1 MSTVLKGFKI
11 RAYPNATQ
19 RALAARTLGAKRWLW
34 NTALELRS
42 AAYKELG
49 LRLKGKDV
57 SRMLTQWKKTPEHE
71 WLAAVPATALTQTLR
86 DLDRA
91 FTNFFAKRAQYP
103 RIKKR
108 RHGGKLRFQDV
119 SAAKWRKG
127 QLALPKFGRLRL
139 AERLPKSAK
148 PKTMTL
154 TCDAAGRYFVS
165 FSVEVKIEDLP
176 STGKM
181 IGVDLGL
188 KHLATL
194 SNGEKI
200 AAPKKYAGRL
210 RYLKRQQRALARKQ
224 AGSKRR
230 EKQRLRV
237 AKAHVKVA
245 QARNYEIHQLTTR
258 LVRDYDVIA
267 IEDLNVK
274 GLSRGFLSRS
284 MLDAAFGE
292 FNRQLTYKAAWYGK
306 QVVKVDRYF
315 PSSKLCS
322 ACGHK
327 LQELKL
333 RVRSWRCPECGALHD
348 RDENA
353 AINIETEGLRILR
366 EPGNSTGVTP
376 EPVRTEGRG
385 SCRSE
390 STGQVL
396 PGEVRSAKLNTTAS
410 GTR

>member
-1 MSTVLKGFKI
+1 MSTVLKGLKI

-19 RALAARTLGAKRWLW
+19 RALAARTLGTKRWLW

-49 LRLKGKDV
+49 LRLTSTDI
-57 SRMLTQWKKTPEHE
+57 SRMLTQWKKTPKHE
-71 WLAAVPATALTQTLR
+71 WLAAIPATALTQTLR

-108 RHGGKLRFQDV
+108 RHGGRLRFQDV

-127 QLALPKFGRLRL
+127 ELALPKFGRIRL
-139 AERLPKSAK
+139 AEALPGSAR
-148 PKTMTL
+148 PKTVTL

-176 STGKM
+176 STGKT

-194 SNGEKI
+194 STGEKI

-224 AGSKRR
+224 MGSKRR
-230 EKQRLRV
+230 EKQRKRV

-292 FNRQLTYKAAWYGK
+292 FTRQLTYKAAWYGK
-306 QVVKVDRYF
+306 QLVKVDRYF

-333 RVRSWRCPECGALHD
+333 SVRSWRCPECGALHD

-366 EPGNSTGVTP
+366 EPESAAGMTP
-376 EPVRTEGRG
+376 EQVRTEGRG
-385 SCRSE
+385 SCRRE

-396 PGEVRSAKLNTTAS
+396 PDEVRSAKLNTTAY

>member
-34 NTALELRS
+34 NTALDLRS

-49 LRLKGKDV
+49 LRLKGKDI

-127 QLALPKFGRLRL
+127 DLALPKFGRIRL
-139 AERLPKSAK
+139 AEALPKSAK

-165 FSVEVKIEDLP
+165 FSVEVKLEALN
-176 STGKM
+176 STGKT

-194 SNGEKI
+194 STGEKI
-200 AAPKKYAGRL
+200 AAPKKYVGRL
-210 RYLKRQQRALARKQ
+210 RYLRRQQRALARKQ
-224 AGSKRR
+224 TGSKRR
-230 EKQRLRV
+230 EKQRLKV
-237 AKAHVKVA
+237 AKAHAKVA

-274 GLSRGFLSRS
+274 GMSRGFLSRS

-292 FNRQLTYKAAWYGK
+292 FTRQLTYKAAWYGK
-306 QVVKVDRYF
+306 QLVKVDRYF

-333 RVRSWRCPECGALHD
+333 SVRSWRCPECGALHD

-366 EPGNSTGVTP
+366 EPGNSAGVTP
-376 EPVRTEGRG
+376 GPVRTEGRG
-385 SCRSE
+385 SCQSE
-390 STGQVL
+390 SSGQVL
-396 PGEVRSAKLNTTAS
+396 PNEVRSAKLNATAS

>member
-49 LRLKGKDV
+49 LRLKGKDI
-57 SRMLTQWKKTPEHE
+57 SRMLTQWKKTPDHE

-108 RHGGKLRFQDV
+108 RHGGKVRFQDV

-127 QLALPKFGRLRL
+127 ELALPKFGRLRL
-139 AERLPKSAK
+139 AETLPKSAK
-148 PKTMTL
+148 PKTVTL

-165 FSVEVKIEDLP
+165 FNVEMKLEALS
-176 STGKM
+176 STGKT

-194 SNGEKI
+194 STGEKI

-210 RYLKRQQRALARKQ
+210 RYLKRQQRSLARKKT
-224 AGSKRR
+224 GSRRR

-292 FNRQLTYKAAWYGK
+292 FTRQLTYKAAWYGK
-306 QVVKVDRYF
+306 QVIKIDRYF

-322 ACGHK
+322 TCGHK

-333 RVRSWRCPECGALHD
+333 SVRSWRCPECGALLD
-348 RDENA
+348 GDKNA

-366 EPGNSTGVTP
+366 EPKSAAGVTP
-376 EPVRTEGRG
+376 EQVRTGRRG
-385 SCRSE
+385 SCQSE

-396 PGEVRSAKLNTTAS
+396 TL
-410 GTR
+410 

>member
-1 MSTVLKGFKI
+1 MSTILKGFKI

-19 RALAARTLGAKRWLW
+19 RALTARTLGTKRWLW
-34 NTALELRS
+34 NTALDLRS

-49 LRLKGKDV
+49 LRLTSSDI
-57 SRMLTQWKKTPEHE
+57 SRMLTQWKKTPKHE
-71 WLAAVPATALTQTLR
+71 WLAAIPATALTQTLR

-91 FTNFFAKRAQYP
+91 FSNFFAQRAHYP

-119 SAAKWRKG
+119 SKAKWRKG
-127 QLALPKFGRLRL
+127 QLALPKFGRIRL
-139 AERLPKSAK
+139 AEALPHSAQ
-148 PKTMTL
+148 PKTVTL
-154 TCDAAGRYFVS
+154 TRDAAGRYFVS
-165 FSVEVKIEDLP
+165 FSVEVELEALS
-176 STGKM
+176 STGKT

-210 RYLKRQQRALARKQ
+210 RYLKRQQRALARKKT
-224 AGSKRR
+224 GSKRR

-237 AKAHVKVA
+237 AKAHAKVA
-245 QARNYEIHQLTTR
+245 QARNYEIHRLTTR

-274 GLSRGFLSRS
+274 GMSRGFLSRS

-292 FNRQLTYKAAWYGK
+292 FTRQLTYKAAWYGK
-306 QVVKVDRYF
+306 QLVKIDRYF

-322 ACGHK
+322 ACGHQ
-327 LQELKL
+327 LQEFSLSI
-333 RVRSWRCPECGALHD
+333 RSWRCPMCGALHD

-353 AINIETEGLRILR
+353 ALNIETEGLRILR
-366 EPGNSTGVTP
+366 EPESAAGVTP
-376 EPVRTEGRG
+376 ERVRTEERG
-385 SCRSE
+385 SCRRE
-390 STGQVL
+390 SFGQVL
-396 PGEVRSAKLNTTAS
+396 SDEVRSAKFNATAR
-410 GTR
+410 GT